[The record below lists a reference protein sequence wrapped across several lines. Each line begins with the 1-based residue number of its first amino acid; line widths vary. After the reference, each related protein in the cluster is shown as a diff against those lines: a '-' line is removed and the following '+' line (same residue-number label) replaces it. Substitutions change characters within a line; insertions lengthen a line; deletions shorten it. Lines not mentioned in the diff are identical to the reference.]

1 MLLNHFFQAKQHYA
15 SMKPG
20 NSERIERIK
29 KHTTSSASIN
39 QRACHNDDDSK
50 GRLVEMHC
58 QPSETK
64 APPPF

>member
-29 KHTTSSASIN
+29 KRTTSSASI
-39 QRACHNDDDSK
+39 K
-50 GRLVEMHC
+50 PEGL
-58 QPSETK
+58 P
-64 APPPF
+64 